1 MALTPPSTIESF
13 YKFCAEKK
21 LMGLR
26 CNRCKKVTVPPRSL
40 CSHCGSSDLVWT
52 ELSGK
57 GRLVTYTVIHIAP
70 PQFQAFA
77 PYAVGIVEFGEGAQ
91 LPGMIRNIRFEN
103 LRVGMHLSVDFETT
117 IPAQWPQWPRYFFK
131 QP

>member
-77 PYAVGIVEFGEGAQ
+77 PYAVGIVEFSEGAQ

-103 LRVGMHLSVDFETT
+103 LRVGMDLSVDFETT

>member
-1 MALTPPSTIESF
+1 MTLTPPSTIETF

-40 CSHCGSSDLVWT
+40 CSHCGSSDLACA

-57 GRLVTYTVIHIAP
+57 GRLVTYTVIHIAS

-77 PYAVGIVEFGEGAQ
+77 PYAVGIVEFSEGAQ
-91 LPGMIRNIRFEN
+91 LPGMIRNVRFED
-103 LRVGMHLSVDFETT
+103 LRVGMDLSVGFETT